1 MIMKLDNFS
10 LFSTLLKQR
19 TGYSLA
25 HEKSYFLEARL
36 LPVVRKWN
44 LHSID
49 DLAIALHTKPNEN
62 MVVDFLDCVTKIES
76 VFFQDKSPFDLFQ
89 KTLLPELLATR
100 GTKKNIRIWSAAASS
115 GQEAYSLAMVCSEE
129 YSRLQA
135 CNVEI
140 IGTDLSKEMV
150 ARAKNGIYSQL
161 EVQRGLPVAFLLK
174 YFFHH
179 ADKWQIHEKIRHMVK
194 FFESNL
200 ISESQTHGVFDVIF
214 CRDVLRYLDLDIQK
228 RVLETLKKSLAPNG
242 ALIIGRSESIV
253 GIANFFKLASPDHEY
268 YIHPQSGGFKR

>member
-76 VFFQDKSPFDLFQ
+76 VFF
-89 KTLLPELLATR
+89 
-100 GTKKNIRIWSAAASS
+100 
-115 GQEAYSLAMVCSEE
+115 
-129 YSRLQA
+129 SR
-135 CNVEI
+135 
-140 IGTDLSKEMV
+140 
-150 ARAKNGIYSQL
+150 
-161 EVQRGLPVAFLLK
+161 
-174 YFFHH
+174 
-179 ADKWQIHEKIRHMVK
+179 
-194 FFESNL
+194 
-200 ISESQTHGVFDVIF
+200 
-214 CRDVLRYLDLDIQK
+214 
-228 RVLETLKKSLAPNG
+228 
-242 ALIIGRSESIV
+242 
-253 GIANFFKLASPDHEY
+253 
-268 YIHPQSGGFKR
+268 